1 MAKRTRRRSIRR
13 RRRGMGSV
21 ISVRRKGMGALKGT
35 TGAVVAPLL
44 GGAVTALTTLGI
56 RYYVKPD
63 TETNRSV
70 LKYSWAI
77 GHGAGLLASL
87 GLYFLG
93 DKSNRMALAASS
105 ATAATA
111 VGLFAL
117 GSDMS
122 TPADVRAVLAAA
134 SSAAASGSAAVDQ
147 AAVQQA
153 AAAANGTPPGGFGA
167 IVYNQLG
174 AVVPEYQGMNGLG
187 GDYGS
192 YGQSVSLRGVDTR
205 VFGSS
210 PF

>member
-63 TETNRSV
+63 TETNISV

-111 VGLFAL
+111 VGLFAFA
-117 GSDMS
+117 SDMVPES
-122 TPADVRAVLAAA
+122 SRAAIAAA
-134 SSAAASGSAAVDQ
+134 ATGSAVESG
-147 AAVQQA
+147 AAA
-153 AAAANGTPPGGFGA
+153 AAAANGAPPGGFGA

>member
-63 TETNRSV
+63 TETNISV

-87 GLYFLG
+87 ALYFLG

-117 GSDMS
+117 ASDKS
-122 TPADVRAVLAAA
+122 TPDAVRAVLAAS
-134 SSAAASGSAAVDQ
+134 SSAAASGSEAADQ
-147 AAVQQA
+147 AAMQQA
-153 AAAANGTPPGGFGA
+153 ASPTQGTTPGFGA

-174 AVVPEYQGMNGLG
+174 AIVPEYQGMNGLG

>member
-1 MAKRTRRRSIRR
+1 MAKRTRRGRR
-13 RRRGMGSV
+13 RRKGMGSV
-21 ISVRRKGMGALKGT
+21 ISVRRTGMGALKGT

-44 GGAVTALTTLGI
+44 GGGVTALTTLGI

-63 TETNRSV
+63 SDANKSV
-70 LKYSWAI
+70 LKYSWLI

-87 GLYFLG
+87 ALYFLG
-93 DKSNRMALAASS
+93 DKSNRMQLAASS

-117 GSDMS
+117 GSDMTLTPSVLNVIQAAS
-122 TPADVRAVLAAA
+122 TSAVTSGNGEAEAAA
-134 SSAAASGSAAVDQ
+134 RAAAQGGAQ
-147 AAVQQA
+147 A
-153 AAAANGTPPGGFGA
+153 GFGA

-174 AVVPEYQGMNGLG
+174 AVVPEYQGMSGLG
-187 GDYGS
+187 GNYGS
-192 YGQSVSLRGVDTR
+192 YGESVSLRGVDTR

>member
-1 MAKRTRRRSIRR
+1 
-13 RRRGMGSV
+13 MGSV

-63 TETNRSV
+63 TDTNRSV

-117 GSDMS
+117 GSDMTLKS
-122 TPADVRAVLAAA
+122 DVYAAI
-134 SSAAASGSAAVDQ
+134 SAAANSATTSGSEAV
-147 AAVQQA
+147 APPPPVE
-153 AAAANGTPPGGFGA
+153 GTQGFGA

>member
-1 MAKRTRRRSIRR
+1 
-13 RRRGMGSV
+13 MGSV

-63 TETNRSV
+63 TETNQSV

-117 GSDMS
+117 GSDMTLNAS
-122 TPADVRAVLAAA
+122 VLSAIKAA
-134 SSAAASGSAAVDQ
+134 STSALTSGDTAA
-147 AAVQQA
+147 A
-153 AAAANGTPPGGFGA
+153 AAAANGAGQQGFGA

>member
-63 TETNRSV
+63 TETNISV

-117 GSDMS
+117 ASDKMPES
-122 TPADVRAVLAAA
+122 SRAAIAAA
-134 SSAAASGSAAVDQ
+134 ATGSAVESGA

-153 AAAANGTPPGGFGA
+153 AAAANGAAQADFGA